1 MNCLTFFAHLAGDN
15 GNTRIW
21 SIQTCELLNT
31 INLTEN
37 TNGEINIPAVCL
49 GENWTQRDNMVA
61 LALGIEDKLKLY
73 F

>member
-1 MNCLTFFAHLAGDN
+1 MLSITLLAGHD

-21 SIQTCELLNT
+21 SVQTCELLNT
-31 INLTEN
+31 LNLTEN
-37 TNGEINIPAVCL
+37 TTGEIDVPAVCL
-49 GENWTQRDNMVA
+49 GENWTQRNNMMA